1 MSSRCDDQ
9 AWETRTPPISRPSPA
24 QPYVDFGQREKHK
37 TANRQVEDYDA
48 KLWVLTQG
56 SETQTAEMS
65 FFQIVPGLSLKESV
79 RNLVTQEGLRT
90 ELLLHIKR
98 TS

>member
-1 MSSRCDDQ
+1 MTKRGKQ
-9 AWETRTPPISRPSPA
+9 GPPVSRPSPA

-48 KLWVLTQG
+48 KLTEG

-65 FFQIVPGLSLKESV
+65 FF
-79 RNLVTQEGLRT
+79 
-90 ELLLHIKR
+90 
-98 TS
+98 